1 MATPYFSKKL
11 THLLNETGNI
21 LTYQNLNLILSDWNT
36 KFVTNLKSTQ
46 HLPLLQ
52 FCQKLSYK
60 LLSRTRSSIIKLRAN
75 SIGLSRMLWILFCPV
90 ITKELFLEIA
100 APKRQAKSL
109 KLLVTTQ
116 LAFFTFASCT
126 TGIYEKQFFNKHFLK
141 RFC

>member
-21 LTYQNLNLILSDWNT
+21 LTCQNLNLILSDWNT
-36 KFVTNLKSTQ
+36 KFVTNLKSAQ

-52 FCQKLSYK
+52 FCQKPSYK
-60 LLSRTRSSIIKLRAN
+60 LLSRTRSSIIKLGAN

-109 KLLVTTQ
+109 KTTCDDVVS
-116 LAFFTFASCT
+116 FFYICKL
-126 TGIYEKQFFNKHFLK
+126 YNWNL
-141 RFC
+141 